1 MQITQRPHL
10 RILPDNGFRSIS
22 NRHLDTEAVGTTS
35 GVQLPGFLGE
45 SRQRHADDFRHVR
58 AVVRV
63 AAIPARGARR
73 TGGPGRHGAAAA
85 VDYLLFNVPNCRKS
99 RQCVGTAPPHRS
111 WNDTNRSGPFHA
123 RIHRCPV
130 KLCHHRRIAIMPAH
144 AGDHQRDCET
154 LISFSV
160 LSSQSVVSGVW
171 TYDWDSIRTYRGFG
185 EKFAERARLRGSDI
199 LTPSSS
205 PARGSC

>member
-1 MQITQRPHL
+1 MVPL
-10 RILPDNGFRSIS
+10 RVFSYPAFSASLANATLMTFGMYGLLFVLP
-22 NRHLDTEAVGTTS
+22 L
-35 GVQLPGFLGE
+35 FLQEVRGE
-45 SRQRHADDFRHVR
+45 PAVR
-58 AVVRV
+58 AG
-63 AAIPARGARR
+63 I
-73 TGGPGRHGAAAA
+73 GAAAA

-185 EKFAERARLRGSDI
+185 EKLAERARLRGSDM